1 MRRPTV
7 HILLATFNG
16 ARFLKEQLDS
26 IAAQSH
32 VNWTLTVSDDGSTDD
47 TLPIVCRFSKEMLQP
62 VRVIQGPG
70 LGLTQ
75 NFLHLLRRVT
85 PTDSNDLFAFCDQD
99 DVWHAS
105 KLDRAIDWHLSQA
118 QQLPYLYCSKTQYVN
133 ELLGPL
139 GESPGLQRPAC
150 FANAL
155 VQNIAS
161 GNTMVINLMALEG
174 MIQIKPEHSVWHDW
188 TAYLVVTAMGGM
200 VGFDNIPS
208 LLYRQHNAN
217 VIGSNHGLY
226 AQLRRIIP
234 ILQGRY
240 KYWIDTNLNAMRD
253 IDELLSYEAKQCI
266 ADLERMRAASGFGER
281 IRFFRRSNIRRQRT
295 ISNFSLLAALVT
307 KKI

>member
-32 VNWTLTVSDDGSTDD
+32 ANWTLTVSDDGSTDD
-47 TLPIVCRFSKEMLQP
+47 TLPVVCSFSKEMLQP
-62 VRVIQGPG
+62 IRVIQGPG

-75 NFLHLLRRVT
+75 NFFHLLRQVT

-105 KLDRAIDWHLSQA
+105 KLDRAIDWHLSQGH
-118 QQLPYLYCSKTQYVN
+118 QVPYLYCSKTQYVN
-133 ELLGPL
+133 EMLEPL

-150 FANAL
+150 FSNAL
-155 VQNIAS
+155 VQNIVS

-174 MIQIKPEHSVWHDW
+174 MVQIKPEHSVWHDW
-188 TAYLVVTAMGGM
+188 TAYLAVTAMGGT

-208 LLYRQHNAN
+208 LLYRQHHAN
-217 VIGSNHGLY
+217 VIGSNQGLY

-234 ILQGRY
+234 IWQGRY
-240 KYWIDTNLNAMRD
+240 KNWMDTNLDAMRD
-253 IDELLSYEAKQCI
+253 IEKLLSHEAKQCI
-266 ADLERMRAASGFGER
+266 ADLERMRAASGIGER
-281 IRFFRRSNIRRQRT
+281 IRFFRRSNIRRQSA
-295 ISNFSLLAALVT
+295 ISNLSLWAALVT

>member
-1 MRRPTV
+1 MHRPTV

-32 VNWTLTVSDDGSTDD
+32 VNWTLTVSDDGSSDD
-47 TLPIVCRFSKEMLQP
+47 TLSVVDRFSKGILQP

-75 NFLHLLRRVT
+75 NFLHLLQQVI

-105 KLDRAIDWHLSQA
+105 KLDRAIDWHLSQG
-118 QQLPYLYCSKTQYVN
+118 QQVPYLYCSKTQYVN
-133 ELLGPL
+133 ELLEPL

-150 FANAL
+150 FSNAL
-155 VQNIAS
+155 VQNIVS

-174 MIQIKPEHSVWHDW
+174 MVQIKPKHSVWHDW

-200 VGFDNIPS
+200 VGFDNRPS

-217 VIGSNHGLY
+217 VIGSNQGFY

-234 ILQGRY
+234 IWQGRY
-240 KYWIDTNLNAMRD
+240 KYWMDTNLDAMRD
-253 IDELLSYEAKQCI
+253 VEKLLGDEAKQCI
-266 ADLERMRAASGFGER
+266 ADLERMRAASGIGER
-281 IRFFRRSNIRRQRT
+281 IQFFRRSNIRRQSAL
-295 ISNFSLLAALVT
+295 SNFSLLAALVA